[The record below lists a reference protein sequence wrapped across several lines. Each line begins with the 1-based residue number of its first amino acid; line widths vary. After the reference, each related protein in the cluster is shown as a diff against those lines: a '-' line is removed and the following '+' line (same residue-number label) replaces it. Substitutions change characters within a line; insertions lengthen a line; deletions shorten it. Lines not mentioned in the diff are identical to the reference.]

1 MGRLSLLADF
11 IIQVLKVKIANSGN
25 SNIPIRKYIRLF
37 YNYYLKPNI
46 LCTLVRKSALRMEPI
61 IKISHLFKS
70 YGSKRVLYDISLDI
84 YPGQIIGYIGPNG
97 AGKSTT
103 VKILT
108 GIIQEYEGDVLVYGK
123 PLKDNLIEVKK
134 TIGYIPELAELY
146 DLLTPF
152 EYLSFIGKLYH
163 MGDELIEER
172 ATRMLDSFGLLQ
184 NMHQRMDSFSKGMR
198 QKVLL
203 TAGLLHN
210 PSIVI
215 LDEPLSGLD
224 ANAVIMVKELLQL
237 LKQEGKTIFY
247 CSHMMDVVEKVS
259 DRIVVIDGGAI
270 IADGTID
277 ELRAEGKESL
287 EQIFSKLTASGDVT
301 RKVGD
306 FAAAIRNNNTKEA
319 GTI

>member
-1 MGRLSLLADF
+1 MA
-11 IIQVLKVKIANSGN
+11 IIRAFVVYYASYLEE
-25 SNIPIRKYIRLF
+25 IPNCSK
-37 YNYYLKPNI
+37 
-46 LCTLVRKSALRMEPI
+46 MQPI
-61 IKISHLFKS
+61 ITIRHLSKH
-70 YGSKRVLYDISLDI
+70 YGDKTVLNDINLDV

-108 GIIQEYEGDVLVYGK
+108 GIIQDYQGEVIVNGR
-123 PLKDNLIEVKK
+123 NLHENLLEVKK
-134 TIGYIPELAELY
+134 TIGYVPELAELY
-146 DLLTPF
+146 DLLTPH
-152 EYLSFIGKLYH
+152 EYLTFVGKLYH
-163 MGDELIEER
+163 MPDSLIEER
-172 ATRMLDSFGLLQ
+172 AQRMLDSFGLLE

-247 CSHMMDVVEKVS
+247 CSHMMDVVERVS
-259 DRIVVIDGGAI
+259 DRIVLINKGNI
-270 IADGTID
+270 IADGTIQ
-277 ELRAEGKESL
+277 ELRNSSSESL
-287 EQIFSKLTASGDVT
+287 EQIFSKLTSTEDIN

-306 FAAAIRNNNTKEA
+306 FAAAISNKTVREDLL
-319 GTI
+319 